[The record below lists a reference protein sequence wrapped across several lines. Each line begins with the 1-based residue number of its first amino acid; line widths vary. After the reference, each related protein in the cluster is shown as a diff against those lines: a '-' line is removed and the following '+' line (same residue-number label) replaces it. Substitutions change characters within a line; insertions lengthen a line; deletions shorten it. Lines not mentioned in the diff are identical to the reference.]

1 MSIENFDKD
10 NFKKDFKEYF
20 SFKNTIDDYNKKIKR
35 QLESVKEEL
44 EIWAIDDVD
53 ISWTYDD
60 DIYIKIRAES
70 AVINYKFFKQ
80 LEELFDTDLITITP
94 YDAVVY
100 IDITLKKEDM
110 GIE

>member
-10 NFKKDFKEYF
+10 NFKKAFKEYF
-20 SFKNTIDDYNKKIKR
+20 SCKNTLDDYTKKINE

-44 EIWAIDDVD
+44 EIWDIDVR
-53 ISWTYDD
+53 ISWIYDD
-60 DIYIKIRAES
+60 DIDIKIRAES

-80 LEELFDTDLITITP
+80 LEELFDTDLIKIAP
-94 YDAVVY
+94 YNEVVY
-100 IDITLKKEDM
+100 IDIILKKEDM